1 MTKNECEICREQTST
16 YQWGK
21 DSIPHEEETIT
32 LNTKKTYAEVLK
44 ELQDASK
51 GEE

>member
-21 DSIPHEEETIT
+21 D
-32 LNTKKTYAEVLK
+32 KGGTYRGRGVKSGILWDCMK
-44 ELQDASK
+44 SYMWNFWKL
-51 GEE
+51 